1 MDWIMSSEVKW
12 SHVTLKCI
20 KRSMHIFVV
29 QLEKAFGVPPTLPM
43 VQKPGGEEEV
53 THCSISPFSFKHQ
66 IRTQL
71 S

>member
-1 MDWIMSSEVKW
+1 
-12 SHVTLKCI
+12 
-20 KRSMHIFVV
+20 MHIFVV
-29 QLEKAFGVPPTLPM
+29 QLEKAFGVPPALPM